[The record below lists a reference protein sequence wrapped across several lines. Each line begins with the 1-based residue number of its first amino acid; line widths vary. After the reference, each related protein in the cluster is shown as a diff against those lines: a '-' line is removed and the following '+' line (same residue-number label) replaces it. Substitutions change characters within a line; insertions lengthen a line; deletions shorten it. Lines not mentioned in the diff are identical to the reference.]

1 MKKTS
6 LKVISLLLCFTLFF
20 AGTSVT
26 TYASDGGNATVSKTE
41 KVLYNALNVIV
52 EALVKGIC
60 AVFPDPNDWE
70 DISKYDAD
78 EVGFLKGRNTY
89 QTEAKEDAEWELGF
103 AWRSLVPEDIKSGKY
118 YIGRDLN
125 NRFAKD
131 VYDDQRIRITAID
144 DNSGEGIVLIG
155 AIDALGVTS
164 TDTRT
169 IRKALVEYCEE
180 KGITVAS
187 VNIMATHS
195 HSSLDTQGVATE
207 FFKKLFGNQWRH
219 FFHIESELPGLEAA
233 TEFKQFFIAKSIEAA
248 KEAVD
253 NMETGKLYFSEVDTS
268 DIIKDKRG
276 VIKNTDLQD
285 LAVLKFVPAN
295 AESKSTF
302 IADISCH
309 ATTFNAGNGYVTGDY
324 IYYLDEY
331 LGKEANS
338 NVVMVAGPLGQ
349 VSKDYDDP
357 TIVAKDEYEAL
368 CSNSKGIGYEFGR
381 RILASVNWEEL
392 DPIFN
397 VQHKELFITP
407 ENSILTLACDIE
419 LVNNKVYTDGLIFKK
434 YIMATEMGY
443 VEFGNSVGFAL
454 FPGELYPEVFL
465 GNEIT
470 GNVTWD
476 GTEWPYDSLANSVDG
491 VRVYAVSLANDAIG
505 YALTDNN
512 FAFMGHIIGDGIADE
527 LLSVGKHIGSYYVK
541 NYLEL
546 TEDYTK

>member
-6 LKVISLLLCFTLFF
+6 LKIISIILCLSLVFG
-20 AGTSVT
+20 GTSVV
-26 TYASDGGNATVSKTE
+26 TYAEDGEGTSISETE
-41 KVLYNALNVIV
+41 KVLYNVLNVIV
-52 EALVKGIC
+52 EVLVKGIC
-60 AVFPDPNDWE
+60 AVFPDPNGWE

-78 EVGFLKGRNTY
+78 EVGFLKGRDTY
-89 QTEAKEDAEWELGF
+89 QKEAKENASWELGY
-103 AWRSLVPEDIKSGKY
+103 AWRSLVPDDIASGRY
-118 YIGRDLN
+118 YIGRDLT

-144 DNSGEGIVLIG
+144 DNSGEGIVLWG

-164 TDTRT
+164 TDART

-180 KGITVAS
+180 KGIDVAS
-187 VNIMATHS
+187 VNITSTHS

-207 FFKKLFGNQWRH
+207 FFRKLFGNQWRH
-219 FFHIESELPGLEAA
+219 FLGIEAELPGLEAA
-233 TEFKQFFIAKSIEAA
+233 TEFKQFFINQSIEAA

-253 NMETGKLYFSEVDTS
+253 NMEAGELYFSEVDTS

-276 VIKNTDLQD
+276 LIKGEDLQD
-285 LAVLKFVPAN
+285 MAVLKFVPAN
-295 AESKSTF
+295 AESKTTY
-302 IADISCH
+302 IADITCH
-309 ATTFNAGNGYVTGDY
+309 ATTFSASNGYVTGDY

-331 LGKEANS
+331 LNKEDNA

-349 VSKDYDDP
+349 VSKEYYKEFE
-357 TIVAKDEYEAL
+357 VESEYEAI
-368 CSNSKGIGYEFGR
+368 CINAKGIGYEFGR
-381 RILASVNWEEL
+381 RILETASWEAL
-392 DPIFN
+392 DPILN

-407 ENSILTLACDIE
+407 ENSILALACDIE
-419 LVNNKVYTDGLIFKK
+419 LVNNTIYTDGFIFKK
-434 YIMATEMGY
+434 YIMVTEMGY
-443 VEFGNSVGFAL
+443 IEFGNKVGFAL

-476 GTEWPYDSLANSVDG
+476 GTEWPYDSLADSVEG
-491 VRVYAVSLANDAIG
+491 VKVYAVSLANDAIG

-512 FAFMGHIIGDGIADE
+512 FAFMGHIIGEGIADE
-527 LLSVGKHIGSYYVK
+527 LLSVGKHIGSYYVT

-546 TEDYTK
+546 IEDYTK

>member
-1 MKKTS
+1 MKKAG
-6 LKVISLLLCFTLFF
+6 LKLISIILCISLVFG
-20 AGTSVT
+20 GTSVV
-26 TYASDGGNATVSKTE
+26 TYAEDGESTSVSATQ
-41 KVLYNALNVIV
+41 KVLYNVLNVVV

-60 AVFPDPNDWE
+60 AVFPNPNTWE
-70 DISKYDAD
+70 DISEYDAD
-78 EVGFLKGRNTY
+78 EVGYLKGRDTY
-89 QTEAKEDAEWELGF
+89 QTEAKENSEWSLGY
-103 AWRSLVPEDIKSGKY
+103 AWRSIVPEDITSGKY

-131 VYDDQRIRITAID
+131 VYDDQRIRVTAID
-144 DNSGEGIVLIG
+144 DLSGEGIVLIG
-155 AIDALGVTS
+155 AVDALGVTS

-169 IRKALVEYCEE
+169 IRKALIEYCNS
-180 KGITVAS
+180 KGIDVAS

-207 FFKKLFGNQWRH
+207 FFRKLFGNQWRH
-219 FFHIESELPGLEAA
+219 FLGIESELAGLEYA
-233 TEFKQFFIAKSIEAA
+233 TKFKEYFIEKSIEAVI
-248 KEAVD
+248 EAVD

-276 VIKNTDLQD
+276 LIDSNDLQD
-285 LAVLKFVPAN
+285 MPVLKFVPEN
-295 AESKSTF
+295 ENSKETY
-302 IADISCH
+302 IADITCH
-309 ATTFNAGNGYVTGDY
+309 PTTFSASNGYVTGDY

-331 LGKEANS
+331 LKNNADA

-349 VSKDYDDP
+349 VSKNYH
-357 TIVAKDEYEAL
+357 KDFEVESEYEGL

-381 RILASVNWEEL
+381 RILASGVWEEL
-392 DPIFN
+392 DPILN

-407 ENSILTLACDIE
+407 ENSILALACDIE
-419 LVNNKVYTDGLIFKK
+419 LVNNRVYTDGFLFKE

-443 VEFGNSVGFAL
+443 VEFGNKIGFAL

-476 GTEWPYDSLANSVDG
+476 GTEWQYDSLADSVDG
-491 VRVYAVSLANDAIG
+491 VKVYAVSLANDAIG

-512 FAFMGHIIGDGIADE
+512 FAFMGHIIGEGIADE
-527 LLSVGKHIGSYYVK
+527 LLSVGKHIGSYYVT

-546 TEDYTK
+546 IEDYTK